1 MGRIYTYQTYLRILL
16 TAGVDVT
23 DALETY
29 IYYKKP
35 SGTIGVLPATV
46 QSPLTG
52 IMFYDVEPDS
62 SGNADFLDEV
72 GSWKFWTYVEFADG
86 RSARG
91 ETVTKEIYDYEDV
104 C

>member
-16 TAGVDVT
+16 TAGVDVSS
-23 DALETY
+23 ALATY

-35 SGTIGVLPATV
+35 SGTIGSVIATV

-52 IMFYDVEPDS
+52 VMFYDVKADS

-72 GSWKFWTYVEFADG
+72 GTWKFWTYVEFDDG
-86 RSARG
+86 RTARG
-91 ETVTKEIYDYEDV
+91 ETVTKQIYDYEDV